1 LAEPATEIVIDPEEA
16 EAITERER
24 RDVVLLAARE
34 DLSITRS
41 RYAPGERGPEPH
53 IHREHTDAFYVL
65 DGELTFAIGREGEQL
80 RVVAGGFVAVPPDL
94 IHSFVNAGDADVRF
108 LNFHA
113 PDGGFAAFLRAAREG
128 VEASFDSFDPPADG
142 GLAAAEAIVSGPG
155 EGERLVS
162 ENRIAFL
169 KGVLPD
175 LCFAE
180 WALGGPFEG
189 PYIHHHDAQGDSFYV
204 IEGELDV
211 TVEETVHAVGP
222 GSLAAVPRGVR
233 HTFAHPRPGKA
244 RFLNVHAPDGG
255 FADFLRR
262 ISH

>member
-1 LAEPATEIVIDPEEA
+1 MAEPVTEIVVGPEEG
-16 EAITERER
+16 ETITERER

-65 DGELTFAIGREGEQL
+65 EGELTFAIGREAEQL
-80 RVVAGGFVAVPPDL
+80 RVAASGFVAVPPNL
-94 IHSFVNAGDADVRF
+94 VHSFVNAGDADVRF

-113 PDGGFAAFLRAAREG
+113 PDGGFAAFLRAARDG
-128 VEASFDSFDPPADG
+128 VDASFDSFDPPPDG
-142 GLAAAEAIVSGPG
+142 GLAAAEAIVSGRG

-162 ENRIAFL
+162 GNRIAFL

-180 WALGGPFEG
+180 WALSGPLEG
-189 PYIHHHDAQGDSFYV
+189 PDIHHHDAQVDSFYV
-204 IEGELDV
+204 IEGELDM
-211 TVEETVHAVGP
+211 TVEDTVHAAGP
-222 GSLAAVPRGVR
+222 DSLAAVPRGVR
-233 HTFAHPRPGKA
+233 HTFAHTGSGKA
-244 RFLNVHAPDGG
+244 RVLNVHAPDGG

-262 ISH
+262 ISD